1 MKILVFDMYG
11 VIIEESKGN
20 FTPYVYSRFPNTD
33 KAWYRSVY
41 ENASKGIIDSDRFF
55 RTLGFDDPDAVKRDY
70 IENHLTLD
78 PAFTP
83 FADEFGAKFDFAL
96 LSNDVL
102 AWSEYIREFYG
113 IGKYFREAVISANT
127 GCRKPDS
134 TIFEIALERLGV
146 SANDC
151 LFIDNSVAN
160 LRVAA
165 EVGMD
170 TVLFNRDGEK
180 YDGKTVNSFAELTEM
195 LKEGKNE

>member
-1 MKILVFDMYG
+1 MRSG
-11 VIIEESKGN
+11 V
-20 FTPYVYSRFPNTD
+20 P
-33 KAWYRSVY
+33 W
-41 ENASKGIIDSDRFF
+41 
-55 RTLGFDDPDAVKRDY
+55 
-70 IENHLTLD
+70 
-78 PAFTP
+78 
-83 FADEFGAKFDFAL
+83 
-96 LSNDVL
+96 
-102 AWSEYIREFYG
+102 
-113 IGKYFREAVISANT
+113 T
-127 GCRKPDS
+127 GYRKPNS